1 MPDVPQT
8 QYAENADGLNIAYQ
22 VVGDGPIDMALLPMQ
37 WSTAELY
44 WEEPVVAR
52 LFRRLSSFGRLIL
65 FDKRGCGLS
74 DPVHQRAIPTV
85 EEWVDD
91 LMTVLDAVGSTT
103 AHLIG
108 SDAGGP
114 VALVAAATHTRR
126 IASLALFNTF
136 ARVGR
141 APDYPIGLPEVLQ
154 EYILAVNRRD
164 FATGVFA
171 DFMAPSRFADPALR
185 AWWARFGRHSVGPGA
200 AEQMQRAVFALDVRD
215 VLPAVHQPALVL
227 HRVDDEY
234 VRVEHGRYLAEH
246 LPNGT
251 FVELPGSDHLFVTED
266 IDELADP
273 IEEFLTGARHAP
285 TVDRVLATV
294 VFTDVVSS
302 TERAAELGDRRWKE
316 LLDHHDDVAARAIGR
331 FRGRQVKHTGDGV
344 LAVFDGPARAI
355 SAAVLMGDGMRAVGL
370 EIRSGVHT
378 AEIELR
384 GDDIGGIGV
393 HVAARV
399 AGLAGAGEVLVSRT
413 VVDLV
418 AGSGIAFEDRGEY
431 ELKGVP
437 GTARLFAVSP
447 E

>member
-1 MPDVPQT
+1 
-8 QYAENADGLNIAYQ
+8 
-22 VVGDGPIDMALLPMQ
+22 
-37 WSTAELY
+37 
-44 WEEPVVAR
+44 
-52 LFRRLSSFGRLIL
+52 
-65 FDKRGCGLS
+65 
-74 DPVHQRAIPTV
+74 
-85 EEWVDD
+85 
-91 LMTVLDAVGSTT
+91 
-103 AHLIG
+103 
-108 SDAGGP
+108 
-114 VALVAAATHTRR
+114 
-126 IASLALFNTF
+126 
-136 ARVGR
+136 
-141 APDYPIGLPEVLQ
+141 
-154 EYILAVNRRD
+154 
-164 FATGVFA
+164 
-171 DFMAPSRFADPALR
+171 
-185 AWWARFGRHSVGPGA
+185 
-200 AEQMQRAVFALDVRD
+200 VRD

-355 SAAVLMGDGMRAVGL
+355 SAAVLMGDGMRDVGL

-384 GDDIGGIGV
+384 GDDVGGIGV